1 MVKIYHAGARGN
13 IVRTD
18 PGLFYVIGGLLAL
31 NYVGIPVATTIKE
44 FFFGEESKPAPVRVT
59 TKISNLELSHY
70 PADVSSIGFT
80 RTRVREGDTVIGA
93 KEQIQLNFRLSGDEL
108 ANVRVKYG
116 SQEKTV
122 ATSPGAQSVSIPR
135 LDVINEL
142 NNNGYLQIEVS
153 VLPGPSQADTRPIRF
168 RYEGA

>member
-18 PGLFYVIGGLLAL
+18 QGLAALVGGLIFIGGAYNLFFR
-31 NYVGIPVATTIKE
+31 KE
-44 FFFGEESKPAPVRVT
+44 PAPAPARPITKVT
-59 TKISNLELSHY
+59 NLELSHY
-70 PADVSSIGFT
+70 LADVAAIGFT
-80 RTRVREGDTVIGA
+80 RTKVSDGDTVVGA

>member
-18 PGLFYVIGGLLAL
+18 PGLAALIGGLIVIGGVYNLFFR
-31 NYVGIPVATTIKE
+31 KE
-44 FFFGEESKPAPVRVT
+44 PAPAPVQPITRVA
-59 TKISNLELSHY
+59 NLELSHY
-70 PADVSSIGFT
+70 PADVAAIGFT
-80 RTRVREGDTVIGA
+80 RTRVSDGDTVIGA

>member
-18 PGLFYVIGGLLAL
+18 QGLVTVVAGLFLLGGTYQLFFK
-31 NYVGIPVATTIKE
+31 KE
-44 FFFGEESKPAPVRVT
+44 PESAPARPI
-59 TKISNLELSHY
+59 TKLINLELSHY
-70 PADVSSIGFT
+70 LADVSAIGFT
-80 RTRVREGDTVIGA
+80 RTRVSDGDTVVGA

-122 ATSPGAQSVSIPR
+122 ATSPGAQSVSIPK

-142 NNNGYLQIEVS
+142 NSNGYLQIEVS

>member
-18 PGLFYVIGGLLAL
+18 QGLAALVGGLIVIGGVYNLFFR
-31 NYVGIPVATTIKE
+31 KE
-44 FFFGEESKPAPVRVT
+44 PAPAPARPITKVT
-59 TKISNLELSHY
+59 NLELSHY
-70 PADVSSIGFT
+70 LADVAAIGFT
-80 RTRVREGDTVIGA
+80 RTKVNDGDTIVGA
-93 KEQIQLNFRLSGDEL
+93 REQIQLNFRLSGDEL

-135 LDVINEL
+135 LDVINEI

>member
-1 MVKIYHAGARGN
+1 MVKIYHAGKRGN

-18 PGLFYVIGGLLAL
+18 QGLATIVAGVLVIGGVYGLFFR
-31 NYVGIPVATTIKE
+31 KE
-44 FFFGEESKPAPVRVT
+44 PTPAPARPIT
-59 TKISNLELSHY
+59 RITNLELSHY
-70 PADVSSIGFT
+70 LADVAAIGFT
-80 RTRVREGDTVIGA
+80 RTRVSDGDTVIGA

-122 ATSPGAQSVSIPR
+122 ATSPGAQSVSISR

>member
-44 FFFGEESKPAPVRVT
+44 FFFGEESKPAPVKVT

-70 PADVSSIGFT
+70 PADVAAIGFT
-80 RTRVREGDTVIGA
+80 RTRVSDGDTVIGA
-93 KEQIQLNFRLSGDEL
+93 REQIQLNFRLSGDEL

-142 NNNGYLQIEVS
+142 KETKQWHVS
-153 VLPGPSQADTRPIRF
+153 IGV
-168 RYEGA
+168 

>member
-18 PGLFYVIGGLLAL
+18 QGLATIIAGMLAIGGIYGLFFR
-31 NYVGIPVATTIKE
+31 KE
-44 FFFGEESKPAPVRVT
+44 PAPAPARPIT
-59 TKISNLELSHY
+59 RITNLELSHY
-70 PADVSSIGFT
+70 LADVAAIGFT
-80 RTRVREGDTVIGA
+80 RTRVSDGDTVIGA

>member
-18 PGLFYVIGGLLAL
+18 QGLATVVAGLFLLGGTYQLFFK
-31 NYVGIPVATTIKE
+31 KE
-44 FFFGEESKPAPVRVT
+44 PESAPARPI
-59 TKISNLELSHY
+59 TKLINLELSHY
-70 PADVSSIGFT
+70 LADVSAIGFT
-80 RTRVREGDTVIGA
+80 RTRVSDGDTVVGA
-93 KEQIQLNFRLSGDEL
+93 KEQIQLNFRLSGDEH

-122 ATSPGAQSVSIPR
+122 ATSPGAQSVSIPK

-142 NNNGYLQIEVS
+142 NSNGYLQIEVS

>member
-18 PGLFYVIGGLLAL
+18 QGLATIVAGLLAIG
-31 NYVGIPVATTIKE
+31 GIYGLFFRKE
-44 FFFGEESKPAPVRVT
+44 PAPAPARPIARIT
-59 TKISNLELSHY
+59 NLELSHY
-70 PADVSSIGFT
+70 LADVAAIGFT
-80 RTRVREGDTVIGA
+80 RTRVSDGDTVIGA